1 MAFQTSLNFG
11 NKLLTECSRQAH
23 WSQPRTISR
32 WTRMTEQK
40 PKTTGSGFL
49 TVNCGNSLIMD
60 LLPPDESPSTCSTN
74 HGSGTHSQM
83 VTGIFTPL
91 SVLVM
96 VQPPNGNTTTHP
108 SHTSLPCHVLQ
119 LPCRAPEPWEGE
131 SGRRSMAPA
140 THGPPAKAGC
150 AWKSC
155 HGCNLISGI
164 IVPSLHLQITSL
176 SPTSIF
182 SWETLNRKFRKILN
196 AEKAPCSYF
205 YI

>member
-74 HGSGTHSQM
+74 HGSGTHSQI

-108 SHTSLPCHVLQ
+108 SHTSLHASCFS
-119 LPCRAPEPWEGE
+119 C
-131 SGRRSMAPA
+131 PA
-140 THGPPAKAGC
+140 GP
-150 AWKSC
+150 
-155 HGCNLISGI
+155 
-164 IVPSLHLQITSL
+164 L
-176 SPTSIF
+176 SPGRGSQAGGPWHQQLMGHQQRLDVLGRAATAAI
-182 SWETLNRKFRKILN
+182 
-196 AEKAPCSYF
+196 
-205 YI
+205 